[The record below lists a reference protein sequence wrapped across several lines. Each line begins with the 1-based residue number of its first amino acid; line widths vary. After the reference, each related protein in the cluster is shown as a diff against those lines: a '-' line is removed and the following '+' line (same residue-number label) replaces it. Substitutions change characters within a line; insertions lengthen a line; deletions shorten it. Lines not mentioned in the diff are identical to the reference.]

1 MATSTRRGFLRGAA
15 GLGTAT
21 LVPRI
26 GWAAAGGPRY
36 LAAAGLPDQSYW
48 LLGLTEAGAETFR
61 LRLPDRGHAAAA
73 HPSRPE
79 AVAFA
84 RRPGT
89 FALVIDCA
97 EGARW
102 RGCTRPR
109 TGTSTG
115 TAPSPRT
122 GGCSSPPRTRS
133 PTAPAGSASGTRAD
147 GYRRIGEVW
156 SGGDGPHEVRLMPD
170 GRRFAVANGGIETD
184 PTSGRS
190 ALNLATMRS
199 NLAYLDV
206 ASGEVV
212 QTLALDEG
220 LRLNSIRHI
229 AAGRDGTLA
238 AGLQWQGSDLEHPP
252 LLAVHRPGTDR
263 LALYAA
269 EPAVQRRMRNYAGSV
284 AVSDDGRRAAITG
297 PRGGLM
303 LIFDLAQRRG
313 RGGRGARHLRGRRA
327 REGLRLLDR
336 RGAVPALDG
345 GPAREERV
353 PGLAFDNHLVRNLT
367 RELPATRRGASP
379 GRAAPPARR
388 RSPGRSGRP
397 AAGRSPAMTRLGT
410 AAAASRSSEASRCAC
425 TARVSKSNGRMISVA
440 GSSFSVSTKT
450 ISSAGQQAAL
460 QDRQVHP
467 AEQAGRAAAERARH
481 GVDPRADRGEAGVE
495 GVERH
500 RHEACHVGE
509 DEQADRAGEEEPG
522 RHAEARAR
530 PGVDQVVEM
539 GEGDEQPDRDHPA
552 RHRVAEAGA
561 EQQRPRRPAR
571 ACSRARKPTT
581 TAPATVTSAAA
592 PASVSEL
599 PTKRR

>member
-97 EGARW
+97 EGREVARLHSPED
-102 RGCTRPR
+102 RHFYGHGAFTPDGRLLFTTENAISDG
-109 TGTSTG
+109 TGRLG
-115 TAPSPRT
+115 IWDA
-122 GGCSSPPRTRS
+122 
-133 PTAPAGSASGTRAD
+133 AD

-156 SGGDGPHEVRLMPD
+156 SGGNGPHEVRLMPD
-170 GRRFAVANGGIETD
+170 GARFAVANGGIETD

-199 NLAYLDV
+199 SLAYLDV

-238 AGLQWQGSDLEHPP
+238 AGLQWQGSDLEHPA

-303 LIFDLAQRRG
+303 LIFDLAS
-313 RGGRGARHLRGRRA
+313 
-327 REGLRLLDR
+327 
-336 RGAVPALDG
+336 GAVEVVEAPDICGVAALGKGFACSTGEGRFLLLDG

-353 PGLAFDNHLVRNLT
+353 PGLAFDNHLVR
-367 RELPATRRGASP
+367 
-379 GRAAPPARR
+379 
-388 RSPGRSGRP
+388 
-397 AAGRSPAMTRLGT
+397 
-410 AAAASRSSEASRCAC
+410 
-425 TARVSKSNGRMISVA
+425 I
-440 GSSFSVSTKT
+440 
-450 ISSAGQQAAL
+450 
-460 QDRQVHP
+460 
-467 AEQAGRAAAERARH
+467 
-481 GVDPRADRGEAGVE
+481 
-495 GVERH
+495 
-500 RHEACHVGE
+500 
-509 DEQADRAGEEEPG
+509 
-522 RHAEARAR
+522 
-530 PGVDQVVEM
+530 
-539 GEGDEQPDRDHPA
+539 
-552 RHRVAEAGA
+552 
-561 EQQRPRRPAR
+561 
-571 ACSRARKPTT
+571 
-581 TAPATVTSAAA
+581 
-592 PASVSEL
+592 
-599 PTKRR
+599 